1 MFSSCM
7 GLFYFAPPM
16 DNVFEKGLNV
26 TCSGLTREEKAEVKS
41 LVERMAGVYSAGKEH
56 AS

>member
-1 MFSSCM
+1 MIL
-7 GLFYFAPPM
+7 LFYFTPPM